1 MLEAQ
6 EDVVGAQKDVVGV
19 QKDVVE
25 AQEDTAGAAMMY
37 WVDCRRGERLE
48 FLDSLS
54 FPPIPSRL
62 GELEEGA
69 AGLERFW
76 VTTCH
81 GPLQNPGQSKVE
93 WWQSLAWVP
102 GSGAG
107 LDLVPSRQSGADLT

>member
-6 EDVVGAQKDVVGV
+6 EDVVGAQKGVGGV
-19 QKDVVE
+19 QKDVGGT
-25 AQEDTAGAAMMY
+25 QEEMAGAAMMY

-54 FPPIPSRL
+54 FPPISSRL
-62 GELEEGA
+62 GELEEEA
-69 AGLERFW
+69 AGLERFL

-93 WWQSLAWVP
+93 WWQSLAWVH

-107 LDLVPSRQSGADLT
+107 LDLVASRQSEADLT